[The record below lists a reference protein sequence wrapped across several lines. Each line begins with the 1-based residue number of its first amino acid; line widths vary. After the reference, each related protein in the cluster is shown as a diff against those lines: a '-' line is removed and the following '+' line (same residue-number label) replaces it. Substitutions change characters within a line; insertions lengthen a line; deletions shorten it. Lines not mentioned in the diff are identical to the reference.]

1 MFSDDDMDNVIMD
14 THQYMAW
21 WGEKTS
27 IEDYIADYRTFV
39 AGAAAKSK
47 YPVWFGEWAL
57 GTDQCAHWLEGFNN
71 FNGTTKDKCQWVDC
85 PASTSYLPVEVA
97 VDFDRTADMLG
108 PFGHDSENRGIIK
121 KGQCSIDS
129 DFFPNNDVHRL
140 GQGLL

>member
-1 MFSDDDMDNVIMD
+1 MKEKAPRLQFVFHDAYPDDSDVWNDMFSDDDMDNVIMD

-57 GTDQCAHWLEGFNN
+57 GTD
-71 FNGTTKDKCQWVDC
+71 
-85 PASTSYLPVEVA
+85 
-97 VDFDRTADMLG
+97 
-108 PFGHDSENRGIIK
+108 
-121 KGQCSIDS
+121 
-129 DFFPNNDVHRL
+129 
-140 GQGLL
+140 